1 MPQLRILAQTPGGG
15 ARYVSVSYHRFSRFD
30 DFIKVLR
37 GVARILAVMAKD
49 HLRYLSPAQVV
60 TSLSEFFGAF
70 SEELTRRIEDSRVEE
85 ETDES
90 SDELV
95 DDEPEAEDSPPTP
108 GAAAPFVPDFLSRIL
123 YMYPAIEEPND
134 EMGEDSDP
142 ESLL

>member
-1 MPQLRILAQTPGGG
+1 MPQFRILAQTPGGG
-15 ARYVSVSYHRFSRFD
+15 ARYVSVSHHRFWNFS
-30 DFIKVLR
+30 DFIKILR
-37 GVARILAVMAKD
+37 GVARILAVMVKE
-49 HLRYLSPAQVV
+49 HLGNLTPSQVV
-60 TSLSEFFGAF
+60 TALVEFFGAF
-70 SEELTRRIEDSRVEE
+70 SEELQRSSEDSRVEE

>member
-1 MPQLRILAQTPGGG
+1 M
-15 ARYVSVSYHRFSRFD
+15 SYQRFSRFD
-30 DFIKVLR
+30 DSIKVLR
-37 GVARILAVMAKD
+37 GVARVLAVMAKD
-49 HLRYLSPAQVV
+49 HLRYLTPAQVV

-70 SEELTRRIEDSRVEE
+70 SEELTRRMEDSRVEE

-95 DDEPEAEDSPPTP
+95 DDEPEAEEAPPPP

-123 YMYPAIEEPND
+123 YMYPAIEEPHD